1 MSDEYGGGPVEGS
14 KEVETKDMSAGEKD
28 KESKSGVG
36 GDDPELAS
44 LGENYRRDKETQV

>member
-14 KEVETKDMSAGEKD
+14 KEVETKEMTAGEKD
-28 KESKSGVG
+28 IESKSE
-36 GDDPELAS
+36 DDPELAS